1 MQTREFIKSLEEKL
15 KVKLD
20 VRPSNFDSMVGI
32 YYDNVY
38 ITAAPSSVIKAESD
52 PQYTNEKGY
61 PHKPMDYVEA
71 KIVSFVERYKDPEFK
86 ALMTEKL
93 D

>member
-1 MQTREFIKSLEEKL
+1 MQTDTFIKSLEEKL
-15 KVKLD
+15 KVKLE
-20 VRPSNFDSMVGI
+20 VRPSNFESMVGI
-32 YYDNVY
+32 YYDGIYV
-38 ITAAPSSVIKAESD
+38 TAAPSIMIKEEND

-61 PHKPMDYVEA
+61 PHKPMSYVEA

-86 ALMTEKL
+86 KLMHEKQ